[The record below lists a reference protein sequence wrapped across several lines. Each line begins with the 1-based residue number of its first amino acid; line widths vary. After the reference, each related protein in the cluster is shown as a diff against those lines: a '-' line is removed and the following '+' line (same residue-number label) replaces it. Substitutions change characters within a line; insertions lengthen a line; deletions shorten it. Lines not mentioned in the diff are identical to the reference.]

1 MISIFGGTGYIGSN
15 FCKVLDEAGRQYE
28 VVPRDQ
34 LKANSDHIVYL
45 ISTTDNYN
53 VLDAPTKD
61 IETNLLHMVRVL
73 NENRSCKSITFI
85 SSWFVYGDT
94 VLPAKESSQ
103 CNPKG
108 FYSITKKCAED
119 LLTSFC
125 RTYGIRHKIVRLA
138 NVYGRYATDDNF
150 SKKKNALQ
158 YLINELKHDR
168 PISLYHNG
176 EFIRDY
182 IHVYDAC
189 AGIIHVIDHGLDDE
203 IYNLG
208 YGSPI
213 AFKDII
219 DEAVGHTK
227 STSAISAIE
236 PPDFHKFVQV
246 KDMFLDCSK
255 IQALG
260 FKCLIP
266 ISTGI
271 KELCEDHN
279 D

>member
-15 FCKVLDEAGRQYE
+15 FCTTLDKVGGQYE
-28 VVPRDQ
+28 VIPRDQ
-34 LKANSDHIVYL
+34 LKANTDHIVYL

-61 IETNLLHMVRVL
+61 IETNLLHMVKVL

-85 SSWFVYGDT
+85 SSWFVYGET
-94 VLPAKESSQ
+94 VLPAKESSW

-119 LLTSFC
+119 LLISFC
-125 RTYGIRHKIVRLA
+125 RTYGIKYKIVRLA
-138 NVYGRYATDDNF
+138 NVYGSYSANDNF

-158 YLINELKHDR
+158 YLINELKHNR

-176 EFIRDY
+176 RFIRDY
-182 IHVYDAC
+182 IHVYDVC
-189 AGIIHVIDHGLDDE
+189 VGMSHIIDHGLDNE

-208 YGSPI
+208 SGRAI
-213 AFKDII
+213 IFKDII
-219 DEAVGHTK
+219 DEAVMHTK
-227 STSAISAIE
+227 STSVISSIE
-236 PPDFHKFVQV
+236 PPDFHKLVQV

-255 IQALG
+255 IESLG
-260 FKCLIP
+260 FKCSIP
-266 ISTGI
+266 ISVGI
-271 KELCEDHN
+271 KELCEDQN
-279 D
+279 V